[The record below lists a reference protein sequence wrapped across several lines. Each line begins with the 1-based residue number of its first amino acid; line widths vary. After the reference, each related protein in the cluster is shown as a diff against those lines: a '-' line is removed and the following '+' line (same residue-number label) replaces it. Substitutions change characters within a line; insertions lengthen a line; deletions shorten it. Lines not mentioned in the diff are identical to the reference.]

1 MQVLYD
7 QLLQESRQDQQE
19 LEGLREEL
27 SAKEDLLQE
36 QDARGDSLQRE
47 MEELQN
53 QKVEAERL
61 AQLSTY
67 QAVEK
72 EREKWERREERL
84 LRQLEE
90 LQVRAELAGSRRAR
104 DFSDELSYSNC
115 SEDSVSVHD
124 GEDPWGAARNWGAAR
139 TRVTFSH
146 GTVSGVDNRLTSAH
160 ESPPMS
166 GVVSVHDS
174 LATTAEPPGSGMH
187 GVQVSTR
194 CIGESISGAGVRGIG
209 AVGESASLTGVSVGA
224 GMGMTGVTWASAG
237 SAGLTS
243 VGTVR
248 LTGVTGAGT
257 DSFGNVFLTGTGAGS
272 AGTGV
277 CLTGTGAGSAGTG
290 VCLTGTGAG
299 SAGTGVS
306 HAGIAVTRSGS
317 TSGEAGT
324 PAGVELGGALSTA
337 FLAQQLPPLS
347 KYSGGV
353 AEGDAETCKEWL
365 EQFEM
370 VATVCKWDE
379 SAKLINLVTRLRGQA
394 YAFYKSCPSHERS
407 SYQGLAA
414 ALLKRFTP
422 VRIQAVQISLFHDR
436 KQREKESVDSYA
448 QDLRVLFYKAY
459 PRADQGSPEA
469 ESMGKAVLASQFAA
483 GLLQQIKSKVAGGEG
498 DFDALLAKARFEE
511 AKIRDLAGSQHNRNF
526 PPRKQGASFQP
537 SRQPEKSGL
546 PERKVD
552 SEGGLKTV
560 ARCYGCG
567 KLGHYRNRCPD
578 RGKGGPAETPG
589 REKSGRGH
597 VANLVPSQVPEG
609 AESEETV
616 DDGVGEALA
625 RVTATMYS
633 ISSKVDVGGVELG
646 PVPMAEV
653 VLEGEPVKAL
663 LDTGSPV
670 TIVSLEYLLEVLAQ
684 KRPEGQSPEE
694 WRSEVEKRLEPTPV
708 SLRNY
713 GGGHLPVVRQV
724 RTTIARPG
732 HEVEAAVQVQKGAPA
747 RLLIGTDIL
756 PKLGFLFIRAEC
768 EGDDVD
774 MLEFE
779 SPGAEGGCDDSEGV
793 HAAGSGDAGE
803 GTVCLVQAVRLPA
816 RHAKLVRAKVTGK
829 EGYSLTCFEPDLEEL
844 GTKGLVMS
852 EAAVGAR

>member
-1 MQVLYD
+1 MSMTEDLRVQLDNAERAKQQLEAENARLRDEHPEEAALLDANTAIDRLRVERDRLSSGNQQVQALYD

-53 QKVEAERL
+53 QKVEEERL

-90 LQVRAELAGSRRAR
+90 LQVRAELAESRRAR

-115 SEDSVSVHD
+115 SEDSVSVRD

-194 CIGESISGAGVRGIG
+194 CIKESISGAGVRGIG

-237 SAGLTS
+237 SAGFTS

-299 SAGTGVS
+299 SAGTGVCLTGTGAGSAGTGVS
-306 HAGIAVTRSGS
+306 HAGFAVTRSGS

-337 FLAQQLPPLS
+337 LLAQQLPPLS

-422 VRIQAVQISLFHDR
+422 VRIQAVQTSLFHDR

-498 DFDALLAKARFEE
+498 DFDTL
-511 AKIRDLAGSQHNRNF
+511 
-526 PPRKQGASFQP
+526 
-537 SRQPEKSGL
+537 
-546 PERKVD
+546 
-552 SEGGLKTV
+552 
-560 ARCYGCG
+560 
-567 KLGHYRNRCPD
+567 
-578 RGKGGPAETPG
+578 
-589 REKSGRGH
+589 
-597 VANLVPSQVPEG
+597 
-609 AESEETV
+609 
-616 DDGVGEALA
+616 
-625 RVTATMYS
+625 
-633 ISSKVDVGGVELG
+633 
-646 PVPMAEV
+646 
-653 VLEGEPVKAL
+653 
-663 LDTGSPV
+663 
-670 TIVSLEYLLEVLAQ
+670 
-684 KRPEGQSPEE
+684 
-694 WRSEVEKRLEPTPV
+694 
-708 SLRNY
+708 
-713 GGGHLPVVRQV
+713 
-724 RTTIARPG
+724 
-732 HEVEAAVQVQKGAPA
+732 
-747 RLLIGTDIL
+747 
-756 PKLGFLFIRAEC
+756 
-768 EGDDVD
+768 
-774 MLEFE
+774 
-779 SPGAEGGCDDSEGV
+779 
-793 HAAGSGDAGE
+793 
-803 GTVCLVQAVRLPA
+803 
-816 RHAKLVRAKVTGK
+816 
-829 EGYSLTCFEPDLEEL
+829 
-844 GTKGLVMS
+844 
-852 EAAVGAR
+852 